1 MIKGVKRVLKEISK
15 VEVVVDNNKILMI
28 YFKDFSVVDLVDLV
42 VVLVVDL
49 ILILEINKVDLIILD
64 NNNNNNNN
72 NRNHYSKAQ
81 MLLRLI

>member
-15 VEVVVDNNKILMI
+15 VEVVDNNKILMI

-42 VVLVVDL
+42 VVSVVDL

-72 NRNHYSKAQ
+72 RNHYSKAQ

>member
-1 MIKGVKRVLKEISK
+1 MGVRRVLKEISK
-15 VEVVVDNNKILMI
+15 VEVVVMDNNKILMI
-28 YFKDFSVVDLVDLV
+28 YFKDFSAVDLVDLV

-72 NRNHYSKAQ
+72 RNHYSKAQ